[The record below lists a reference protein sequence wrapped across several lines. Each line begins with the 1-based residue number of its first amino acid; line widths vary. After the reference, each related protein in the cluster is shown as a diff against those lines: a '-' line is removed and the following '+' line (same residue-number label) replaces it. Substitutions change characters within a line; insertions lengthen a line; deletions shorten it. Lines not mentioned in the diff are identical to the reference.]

1 MLRYLY
7 CLLGQNELEKCGFV
21 PKLAIAIIKVKTK
34 CILLPNPHMSERNV
48 LLKMCRC
55 GFLTCRKYT

>member
-1 MLRYLY
+1 MLLYLY

-34 CILLPNPHMSERNV
+34 YMLLPNIHTSERNV
-48 LLKMCRC
+48 LFKTCRS
-55 GFLTCRKYT
+55 GFLTYYKNT